1 MRWSRGLPI
10 GVAFACGLAA
20 CDGKGA
26 SPTSPTPIPS
36 PGPVA
41 TGHTGPVAIAFLE
54 ATPPPGSTVT
64 GCGTRIS
71 GCVNRLSMRFTLR
84 AQEAGPVLGVRVF
97 LHATNM
103 VACLTATTGPFALA
117 RGETREVAVVF
128 DQSDDCL
135 VPLTIAN
142 MAFVAEGPIQVSSR
156 QTWALAYTFAP

>member
-1 MRWSRGLPI
+1 MRWCRTRPLA
-10 GVAFACGLAA
+10 VAVTLALA
-20 CDGKGA
+20 GCDGDGGT
-26 SPTSPTPIPS
+26 PTTPTPMPS
-36 PGPVA
+36 PGPVV
-41 TGHTGPVAIAFLE
+41 TSRSGPVEIAFVD
-54 ATPPPGSTVT
+54 ATPGPGSTVT

-71 GCVNRLSMRFTLR
+71 GCVNRLSMRFNLR

-142 MAFVAEGPIQVSSR
+142 MAFVVEGPIQVSSR

>member
-1 MRWSRGLPI
+1 MRWTRGFPLV
-10 GVAFACGLAA
+10 VAVACALAG
-20 CDGKGA
+20 CDGDGGT
-26 SPTSPTPIPS
+26 PTTPTPMPS
-36 PGPVA
+36 PVPVA
-41 TGHTGPVAIAFLE
+41 TGRSGPVEIVFVD
-54 ATPPPGSTVT
+54 ATPAPGSTVT

-103 VACLTATTGPFALA
+103 IACLTATSGPFALA

-128 DQSDDCL
+128 DQSDDCG

-142 MAFVAEGPIQVSSR
+142 MAFVVEGPIQVSSR
-156 QTWALAYTFAP
+156 QTWSLAYAFAQ